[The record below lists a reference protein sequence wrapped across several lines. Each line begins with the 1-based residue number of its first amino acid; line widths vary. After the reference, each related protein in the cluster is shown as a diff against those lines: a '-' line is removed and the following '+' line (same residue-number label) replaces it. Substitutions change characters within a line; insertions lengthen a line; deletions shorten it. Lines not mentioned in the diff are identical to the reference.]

1 MAFTAIH
8 QKDEAGELVPALDSF
23 QYDRVRRVPPASPT
37 SRETL
42 LTQQLSMKITRYFAL
57 PLLATSMNGT
67 LFAGT
72 TWDGG
77 GSDSNI
83 NTANNW
89 NDNLNPTLTGGSSTL
104 TFGTGGSTATIN
116 TNVNLAGIVL
126 NRDANFEIANGAGS
140 LTLGSSGITV
150 NLPTTTGRSHT
161 ISESNLVLGA
171 SQSWTVNNNTGGASL
186 TVSSVID
193 DGASTFAITKMGDG
207 LLTLSGNNSF
217 GASGSNG
224 LILGTNLGSSPYTNT
239 GGIIRLAH
247 NNAAGLG
254 RIAVYGGYQMGRLEL
269 TGGINVANRIELYG
283 RQGPTYTA
291 INNFSGN
298 NTLSG
303 DWNIVANGSSIN
315 IGSDSGKLTVSGNAA
330 TGATGRVLTFRGNG
344 EVEFNKVVNTAVFDQ
359 VRTGGGTGLYWL
371 TQDNTY
377 TGATTISN
385 TGSRIRI
392 THANALGTT
401 AGGTSVSSG
410 AALEIQGG
418 ITTAAEALSLSG
430 GGISNGGA
438 LRNISGDNTYTGA
451 ITLAAAARIHSD
463 SGTLTLDVASGSAI
477 TSTDLGVTFG
487 GAGDMHIKDGISLG
501 TGSLT
506 KEGLG
511 TLTIDTTVSYT
522 GATSVI
528 DGTLAVKGNISTSIT
543 TVGTG
548 ATLAGNGTTGAVTI
562 ENGGTLAPGLS
573 AGTLTISGNLGLNAT
588 SNLAFELDPSSTT
601 IGLGV
606 NDLVTGVSNLTLD
619 GLLAVTATSGSF
631 TGVTSGTWRLINY
644 TGTLTNN
651 GLTLSSMP
659 SLDAGYNW
667 NLDLSTTG
675 QVNLSIVPE
684 PAFVVMGGFGILG
697 LLRRRRSC

>member
-1 MAFTAIH
+1 
-8 QKDEAGELVPALDSF
+8 
-23 QYDRVRRVPPASPT
+23 
-37 SRETL
+37 
-42 LTQQLSMKITRYFAL
+42 MKITRYPAL
-57 PLLATSMNGT
+57 ALVATSMNGT
-67 LFAGT
+67 LVAGT

-116 TNVNLAGIVL
+116 TNVSLAGIVL

-140 LTLGSSGITV
+140 LTIGSGGITV

-161 ISESNLVLGA
+161 ISESNLILGA
-171 SQSWTVNNNTGGASL
+171 SQSWTVNNNTGSASL
-186 TVSSVID
+186 AVSSVID

-254 RIAVYGGYQMGRLEL
+254 RIVVYGGFQMGRLEL
-269 TGGINVANRIELYG
+269 TGGITVANRIELYG

-291 INNFSGN
+291 INNFSGS

-303 DWNIVANGSSIN
+303 DWNITANGSSIN
-315 IGSDSGKLTVSGNAA
+315 IGSDSGKLTISGNAA
-330 TGATGRVLTFRGNG
+330 TGASGRVLTLRGNG
-344 EVEFNKVVNTAVFDQ
+344 EIEFGKVVNAAVFQQ
-359 VRTGGGTGLYWL
+359 VRTGGGAGLYWL

-377 TGATTISN
+377 TGTTTISN
-385 TGSRIRI
+385 AGSRIRI

-401 AGGTSVSSG
+401 DAGTSVSTG
-410 AALEIQGG
+410 AALEIEGG

-438 LRNISGDNTYTGA
+438 LRNISGDNTYSGT
-451 ITLAAAARIHSD
+451 ITLAADARIHSD

-477 TSTDLGVTFG
+477 TSTDLNVTFG
-487 GAGDMHIKDGISLG
+487 GAGNIHIKDAISLG

-511 TLTIDTTVSYT
+511 TLTVDTTASYT
-522 GATSVI
+522 GATSVTA
-528 DGTLAVKGNISTSIT
+528 GTLAVKGNISTSIT
-543 TVGTG
+543 TVATG
-548 ATLAGNGTTGAVTI
+548 GTLAGNGTTGAVTI

-588 SNLAFELDPSSTT
+588 SNLAFELDPASTT

-644 TGTLTNN
+644 SGTLTNN

-667 NLDLSTTG
+667 NLDISTTG
-675 QVNLSIVPE
+675 QVNLTIVPE
-684 PAFVVMGGFGILG
+684 PAFAVMGGFGILG